1 MPACG
6 SSALAEPRTPARQ
19 ANPVPASV
27 DQFGLMGAGVGNSR
41 AGTGLLAGGSVHF
54 PTPPVSHLE
63 EDSAVAQL
71 RVAFAS

>member
-1 MPACG
+1 M
-6 SSALAEPRTPARQ
+6 
-19 ANPVPASV
+19 
-27 DQFGLMGAGVGNSR
+27 GLVEWEHRNG
-41 AGTGLLAGGSVHF
+41 GLLAGGSVHF